1 LSRPQRDVLTTRR
14 CGRWGGV
21 PVGLCMLL
29 EYGDHLRS
37 PRPAEV
43 CRQSCPPRR
52 VPAQSP
58 WPGKV
63 IVGVC
68 GPSRASAACRALLP
82 PGVGCSRLS
91 WAPVVCCGPLLSE
104 AGARCLSRAGVAC
117 RGPAVVAAA
126 AAAAAC
132 CWLFAAGCWCC
143 CCCCCCCCRGAVPRN
158 HGNKCASS
166 SPDQKSL
173 RRACSSGMGG
183 GIAPEQAHPRRVAGT
198 QGQTRSTHKAYPLKM
213 YAKHIWKR
221 QNRTFTIRFAHHNA
235 LFEHESNHITS
246 LSACVL
252 GTLVAGWLAKN
263 SSALRA
269 KNKHCFISNIWN
281 YYPGNMRL

>member
-1 LSRPQRDVLTTRR
+1 MWTLTSF
-14 CGRWGGV
+14 CGWFDIISIATGADWG
-21 PVGLCMLL
+21 
-29 EYGDHLRS
+29 S

-43 CRQSCPPRR
+43 RRQSGRPRT
-52 VPAQSP
+52 VPGQSP
-58 WPGKV
+58 LPGKV
-63 IVGVC
+63 LVGVY
-68 GPSRASAACRALLP
+68 GPRRASSAWRGAPPPVVGPGGLPRASAVRGGRPLSVA
-82 PGVGCSRLS
+82 GCCCLS
-91 WAPVVCCGPLLSE
+91 WACCCCCCWLL
-104 AGARCLSRAGVAC
+104 
-117 RGPAVVAAA
+117 AAA
-126 AAAAAC
+126 AAAV
-132 CWLFAAGCWCC
+132 G
-143 CCCCCCCCRGAVPRN
+143 GGVPRN

-183 GIAPEQAHPRRVAGT
+183 GTAPDQAHPRRVTGT
-198 QGQTRSTHKAYPLKM
+198 QSQTRSTHKAYPSGTYTKQ
-213 YAKHIWKR
+213 IWKR

-235 LFEHESNHITS
+235 LFEHEGNHITS

>member
-1 LSRPQRDVLTTRR
+1 MPAKNGPRPKSVARKSP
-14 CGRWGGV
+14 RWR
-21 PVGLCMLL
+21 
-29 EYGDHLRS
+29 LRS
-37 PRPAEV
+37 V
-43 CRQSCPPRR
+43 THLCCLSCASSAWR
-52 VPAQSP
+52 
-58 WPGKV
+58 
-63 IVGVC
+63 GV
-68 GPSRASAACRALLP
+68 
-82 PGVGCSRLS
+82 LS
-91 WAPVVCCGPLLSE
+91 PVVGSGCLLRPLLSE

-126 AAAAAC
+126 AAAAAAC
-132 CWLFAAGCWCC
+132 CWPFAAGCW
-143 CCCCCCCCRGAVPRN
+143 CCCCCCCRGAVPRN

-221 QNRTFTIRFAHHNA
+221 QHRTFTIRFAHHNA